1 MKIDKNIFEKKIIKK
16 FKNKNKIKKESKT
29 VLINIVIYSVN
40 SVG

>member
-29 VLINIVIYSVN
+29 VLINIVIYSAN